1 MRFPVSV
8 KPFRGQLDVAA
19 FAGVLMLL
27 VMFLLLTQLVY
38 TPGVR
43 LELPVANDL
52 PGTDRPTVA
61 VAMVAVDSQERY
73 YFENQFITGTNLL
86 ARLRIAVTNAIE
98 PPTLIVQADKQTS
111 YEMLIR
117 LTMLAREA
125 GIREARLATLPAP
138 FMPPAASAAQP

>member
-27 VMFLLLTQLVY
+27 VLFLLLTRLVY

-43 LELPVANDL
+43 LQLPVAANL
-52 PGTDRPTVA
+52 PGTDRPTVD
-61 VAMVAVDSQERY
+61 VALDSLGRY
-73 YFENQFITGTNLL
+73 YFENQFITE
-86 ARLRIAVTNAIE
+86 AELRAQLRQAATNAAE
-98 PPTLIVQADKQTS
+98 PLTLVVQADKHVS

-117 LTMLAREA
+117 LTTLARDA
-125 GIREARLATLPAP
+125 GINDALLATLPAP
-138 FMPPAASAAQP
+138 LSPAAKSAVKP

>member
-27 VMFLLLTQLVY
+27 IVFLLLTSLVY

-43 LELPVANDL
+43 LHLPVAADL

-61 VAMVAVDSQERY
+61 VALDGDGRY
-73 YFENQFITGTNLL
+73 YFQNQLIAEADLRGRLHSAATNS
-86 ARLRIAVTNAIE
+86 AE
-98 PPTLIVQADKQTS
+98 PLTLVVQADQTVS

-117 LTMLAREA
+117 LTMLARDA
-125 GIREARLATLPAP
+125 GITDALLATLPAP
-138 FMPPAASAAQP
+138 FAPAPAAAARP

>member
-27 VMFLLLTQLVY
+27 VVFLLLTRLVY

-43 LELPVANDL
+43 LQLPEAADL

-61 VAMVAVDSQERY
+61 VAVDSDGRY
-73 YFENQFITGTNLL
+73 YYENQLIAEGELQT
-86 ARLRIAVTNAIE
+86 RLHRAATNAPE
-98 PPTLIVQADKQTS
+98 PLTLLVQADKNAS
-111 YEMLIR
+111 YDMLVR
-117 LTMLAREA
+117 LTVLARDA
-125 GIREARLATLPAP
+125 GITDALLATLPAP
-138 FMPPAASAAQP
+138 FAPAAETPPKP

>member
-27 VMFLLLTQLVY
+27 VLFVLLAFLVY

-43 LELPVANDL
+43 LELPVASDL

-61 VAMVAVDSQERY
+61 VAVDAQGRY
-73 YFENQFITGTNLL
+73 YFQNQLIEARALEV
-86 ARLRIAVTNAIE
+86 RLRQVVTNQAE
-98 PPTLIVQADKQTS
+98 PPTLVVHADRRVS
-111 YEMLIR
+111 YDMLVH
-117 LTMLAREA
+117 LTLLAREA
-125 GIREARLATLPAP
+125 GVREALLATLPAP
-138 FMPPAASAAQP
+138 AMPPSKGAQP